1 MPTWNPNK
9 MRARAAKAMAEGKCR
24 QCARNPICFA
34 RSRSRCE
41 SCLDESRAY
50 TALRIVPK
58 PLWQRA
64 LEARG
69 QKFR

>member
-1 MPTWNPNK
+1 MPTWDPQK
-9 MRARAAKAMAEGKCR
+9 MRARAEKAISAGKCR
-24 QCARNPICFA
+24 QCARNPICYT

-50 TALRIVPK
+50 TALRLVPK